1 MRLKSALSCEI
12 DTFDGAKPRFLNRGK
27 KRRSVSTLSIP
38 RASDRGVEW
47 VDFEN
52 RCIGKSPYVPL
63 CLSMTGKRLPKGE
76 IGNLPFVKGDL
87 EGFCQSCPML
97 L

>member
-12 DTFDGAKPRFLNRGK
+12 D
-27 KRRSVSTLSIP
+27 
-38 RASDRGVEW
+38 
-47 VDFEN
+47 FEN
-52 RCIGKSPYVPL
+52 RCIGKSPYAPF

-76 IGNLPFVKGDL
+76 IESLPFVKGDL
-87 EGFCQSCPML
+87 EGFFQSCLML